1 MNFHLVD
8 NQVLSTHGQPDV
20 FNLHSLTEVR
30 SAEINAAGG
39 VDLNVDAAGGGGV
52 FRLCP
57 GRFKCEPG
65 GRGGGGGSGG
75 SVVVGVEK
83 RV

>member
-8 NQVLSTHGQPDV
+8 YQVVSTQGQPDV

-30 SAEINAAGG
+30 GAEINAA
-39 VDLNVDAAGGGGV
+39 AAGGV

-65 GRGGGGGSGG
+65 GRGGGGGAGG
-75 SVVVGVEK
+75 SVVGGVEK